1 MPVQAGIMPVL
12 VLRRVVHA
20 LLKRL
25 LRLALQVVSASQQA
39 NQARSPAANPVISPR
54 VSQRDNHLSP
64 VASLRGSLLVN
75 PAVSP
80 PLHRRLLGN
89 VQWVATLRLV
99 SAHWFPLVPIFEYV
113 AIVRVVIHV
122 NVCCCCVGY
131 YSSTDSATSYKPCSS
146 SWLPGAANCV
156 NYAGFPGTMNKVTV
170 K

>member
-25 LRLALQVVSASQQA
+25 LRLALRVVSASQQA
-39 NQARSPAANPVISPR
+39 NPVPNHRGSQLHSLLNLVANLR
-54 VSQRDNHLSP
+54 GNHLNQ

-80 PLHRRLLGN
+80 PQHRRLLGN

-122 NVCCCCVGY
+122 NAVCVCVVVVVVVVVG
-131 YSSTDSATSYKPCSS
+131 
-146 SWLPGAANCV
+146 V
-156 NYAGFPGTMNKVTV
+156 V
-170 K
+170 